1 MAQQNLDDL
10 LRAIHDAVLEAQI
23 ITEKQH
29 IHQLQKYFNESDGTA
44 KMLTINVPSMKQDA
58 ADNDT
63 EALHVPLITL
73 VPPSAI
79 KIKRMKVDFKVA
91 LGGLQSKNDS
101 SILSVDIGGSGGLFS
116 KTQNTANI
124 EITFVGTDPPESFLR
139 INDHLVK
146 SIL

>member
-10 LRAIHDAVLEAQI
+10 LQAIHDAVIEAQT

-29 IHQLQKYFNESDGTA
+29 IRQLQKYFNEDGTA
-44 KMLTINVPSMKQDA
+44 QMLTIRVPSMKHDA
-58 ADNDT
+58 ADNET
-63 EALHVPLITL
+63 ETLHVPMITL

-79 KIKRMKVDFKVA
+79 RIKQMKVDFKVA
-91 LGGLQSKNDS
+91 LGSLDTKNDCKT
-101 SILSVDIGGSGGLFS
+101 LRVDIGGSGGLFG
-116 KTQNTANI
+116 KTQNTANV
-124 EITFVGTDPPESFLR
+124 EITFMGTDPPESFLR